1 MEQNNFYSLVPVWS
15 SISEDLLAYAH
26 TVAPEYW
33 TTYYNFEAIPAPL
46 EILGQ
51 DTFLVAL
58 AKKRKFHA
66 GILRMKPNTCYN
78 WHVDTDRKVGLNMLL
93 NEDGDSH
100 CVFVN
105 GEPGVVFGVEELKYE
120 PDSYY
125 VFNTQVAHM
134 VLNTAQPRYL
144 FSLEFL
150 EEDRGLTFDE
160 LCEDIKGM
168 NHGY

>member
-26 TVAPEYW
+26 NVPAEYW
-33 TTYYNFEAIPAPL
+33 TTYYNFDAIPAPL
-46 EILGQ
+46 EILGL
-51 DTFLVAL
+51 DTFIVAL
-58 AKKRKFHA
+58 SKKRKFHA

-78 WHVDTDRKVGLNMLL
+78 WHIDTDRKVGLNMLL
-93 NEDGDSH
+93 DEGGDSH

-105 GEPGVVFGVEELKYE
+105 DKPGVVFKVEELKYE

-134 VLNTAQPRYL
+134 VLNTTQPRYL